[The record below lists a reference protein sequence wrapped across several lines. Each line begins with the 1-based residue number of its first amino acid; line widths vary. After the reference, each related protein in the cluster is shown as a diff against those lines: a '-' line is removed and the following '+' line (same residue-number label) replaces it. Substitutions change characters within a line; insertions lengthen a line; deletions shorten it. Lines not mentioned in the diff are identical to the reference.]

1 MCWTDPGELYN
12 DGSAFKICHRTL
24 EGVMVTVICD
34 NYFGYCKK
42 EVKTQISYSANLYG
56 LAEEEHSGGALA
68 YYRVRLGGVLRANDH
83 RLRTNR
89 NTFADVLRLLGD
101 RLEVHPEGYA
111 VDRRYPN
118 IVYLPETMSAS
129 LRLSTVSWQHEGR
142 ERSLKLLMDKMYIH
156 PSGYSVYLEKH
167 PKAVPNPLSDP

>member
-1 MCWTDPGELYN
+1 M
-12 DGSAFKICHRTL
+12 
-24 EGVMVTVICD
+24 
-34 NYFGYCKK
+34 
-42 EVKTQISYSANLYG
+42 
-56 LAEEEHSGGALA
+56 
-68 YYRVRLGGVLRANDH
+68 
-83 RLRTNR
+83 RLR
-89 NTFADVLRLLGD
+89 GD